1 MPSHSPSAR
10 DVLAERG
17 FRLFLAARLL
27 ASLAQQ
33 IATVAVGWLVYDLSG
48 DPLQLGL
55 VGLAQF
61 VPALLLTLPGGHL
74 ADKADR
80 RLILLTA
87 TALTTAAMAALL
99 VITLSPKPDL
109 RAIFAVM
116 ALLGAVR
123 AFWAPAGQS
132 MTATL
137 VRRELLSR
145 AVALNSTAWQISV
158 IVGPALGGLLYAL
171 GPSVVFAT
179 AAVLLCGAAAA
190 ACRLAPM
197 PPRRDGG
204 GPSGFLDGI
213 RFVRG
218 RPEILGSISLDLFA
232 VLLGGATALLPIY
245 ARDILHAGPLG
256 LGILRSAPAVGA
268 ALSAVI
274 LAHRPPERHAGHKL
288 FAAVAIFGIGTIVF
302 GLSTSFPLS
311 LAALAVLGAAD
322 MVSVVL
328 RQTLVQINTPDEM
341 RGRVSAVNL
350 VFITASNEL
359 GEFESGVAAALLG
372 TVPAVAAGG
381 FGCLLVAGIWAW
393 RFPALR
399 KFELPRSRT

>member
-1 MPSHSPSAR
+1 MTGTAR
-10 DVLAERG
+10 DVLALRG
-17 FRLFLAARLL
+17 FRLFLLARLL
-27 ASLAQQ
+27 SSLAQQ
-33 IATVAVGWLVYDLSG
+33 IATVAVGWLVYDISG

-61 VPALLLTLPGGHL
+61 VPALILTLPGGHL
-74 ADKADR
+74 ADRADR
-80 RLILLTA
+80 RLILMGA
-87 TALTTAAMAALL
+87 TGLTTLAMGGLL
-99 VITLSPKPDL
+99 LLTLSGNPGL
-109 RAIFAVM
+109 HAIFAVM
-116 ALLGAVR
+116 AVMGAVR

-132 MTATL
+132 MTAML
-137 VRRELLSR
+137 VDRHLLSR
-145 AVALNSTAWQISV
+145 AVALNSTVWQVSV
-158 IVGPALGGLLYAL
+158 IAGPALGGLLYAL
-171 GPSVVFAT
+171 GPAVVFGT
-179 AAVLLCGAAAA
+179 SAVLLAA
-190 ACRLAPM
+190 ACAAVFLLRPM
-197 PPRRDGG
+197 PPTGG
-204 GPSGFLDGI
+204 SDRGHILDGI
-213 RFVRG
+213 RFVRS

-245 ARDILHAGPLG
+245 ARDILMTGPLG
-256 LGILRSAPAVGA
+256 LGLLRSAPAVGA
-268 ALSAVI
+268 ALSAAL

-288 FAAVAIFGIGTIVF
+288 LAAVAVFGLGTVVF

-328 RQTLVQINTPDEM
+328 RQTLVQISTPDDM

-372 TVPAVAAGG
+372 TVPAVVAGG
-381 FGCLLVAGIWAW
+381 VGCLVVAGLWAW

-399 KFELPRSRT
+399 NFELPRSGP

>member
-1 MPSHSPSAR
+1 MTGSAR
-10 DVLAERG
+10 DVLAQKG
-17 FRLFLAARLL
+17 FRLFLTARLL
-27 ASLAQQ
+27 SSLAQQ
-33 IATVAVGWLVYDLSG
+33 IATVAVGWLVYDVSG

-74 ADKADR
+74 ADRADR
-80 RLILLTA
+80 RLILLCA
-87 TALTTAAMAALL
+87 TLLTMLAMGGLL
-99 VITLSPKPDL
+99 LLSLEGKPSL
-109 RAIFAVM
+109 PAIFAVM
-116 ALLGAVR
+116 AVLGAVR

-132 MTATL
+132 MTAML
-137 VRRELLSR
+137 VERHLLSR
-145 AVALNSTAWQISV
+145 AVALNSTIWQVTV
-158 IVGPALGGLLYAL
+158 IAGPAMGGLLYAF
-171 GPSVVFAT
+171 GPAVVFGSAT
-179 AAVLLCGAAAA
+179 LLLGSAAIAVFL
-190 ACRLAPM
+190 LAPM
-197 PPRRDGG
+197 PPHGLGER
-204 GPSGFLDGI
+204 PHILDGI
-213 RFVRG
+213 RFVRS

-245 ARDILHAGPLG
+245 ARDILMTGPLG
-256 LGILRSAPAVGA
+256 LGLLRSAPAMGA
-268 ALSAVI
+268 ALSAAL

-288 FAAVAIFGIGTIVF
+288 FIAVAVFGLGTIVF

-311 LAALAVLGAAD
+311 MAALAILGAAD

-328 RQTLVQINTPDEM
+328 RQTLVQINTPDDM

-372 TVPAVAAGG
+372 TVPAVVVGG
-381 FGCLLVAGIWAW
+381 VGCLLVAGVWAW

-399 KFELPRSRT
+399 NFELPRSHP